1 MVKSL
6 TAITNQQE
14 KNKQLCGYDANFVRF
29 IVQLFVAWTEGDSV
43 FKTEMLKVENSP
55 IEVDESGDCVTVL
68 LVMIRGNQWCYWKTP
83 ITLTTVIYWPSNV
96 SLEIGGDDNYYKISD
111 DASDN
116 DNNNDHND
124 HNDKSH

>member
-6 TAITNQQE
+6 TAITNKQE
-14 KNKQLCGYDANFVRF
+14 KNKQLCGYDANFVKF
-29 IVQLFVAWTEGDSV
+29 IVQLFIAWTEGDSV
-43 FKTEMLKVENSP
+43 FKTEILKVENSP

-68 LVMIRGNQWCYWKTP
+68 LVMIRGNQWCYWKTS

-96 SLEIGGDDNYYKISD
+96 SLVIGGDDNYYKISD

>member
-1 MVKSL
+1 MMPILWHSL
-6 TAITNQQE
+6 WNI
-14 KNKQLCGYDANFVRF
+14 L
-29 IVQLFVAWTEGDSV
+29 L
-43 FKTEMLKVENSP
+43 L
-55 IEVDESGDCVTVL
+55 EVDESGDCVTVLLL

-111 DASDN
+111 DANNN

-124 HNDKSH
+124 HNDKSDKGSHH